1 MALPRNHL
9 SRRGVLAAG
18 GAAALGLVL
27 AACGAGDAGQA
38 SPGPSGGGTAGPWSF
53 TDDRDVTVT
62 LDAAPTRLVAFT
74 GAAGALADYGL
85 ADKIVG
91 VFGET
96 KRKDGTPE
104 PQAGE
109 LDVNKVTVLGN
120 VWGEFNIEKYA
131 SLRPELLITH
141 EFEPGSLWYVPDES
155 KDKITQLAPSVAI
168 RTGKIS
174 LLTPVQRYAALAEAL
189 GADMNSAKVTEAK
202 ARFDAAVERLRKA
215 AADKPDIKVMAAS
228 ASSDLFYVSTP
239 KATSDLMYFSELG
252 VNLVVPDK
260 VDDAG
265 YFESLSWENADKYDA
280 DVILLDNRTMALQ
293 PDDLTGKPA
302 WARLPAVK
310 AGQVTP
316 WDAVPRHSYA
326 GVTPV
331 LESLAEAIENAKK
344 VSEG

>member
-1 MALPRNHL
+1 MALPRNHM

-18 GAAALGLVL
+18 GVAALGLVL
-27 AACGAGDAGQA
+27 AACGAGDTPATSA
-38 SPGPSGGGTAGPWSF
+38 SSGGAGTGSWSF
-53 TDDRDVTVT
+53 TDDRNVTVK
-62 LDAAPTRLVAFT
+62 LDAPPTRLVAFT

-85 ADKIVG
+85 GDKIVG

-96 KRKDGTPE
+96 KRQDGSPE

-109 LDVNKVTVLGN
+109 LDVNKVEILGN

-155 KDKITQLAPSVAI
+155 KDKITQLAPTVAI
-168 RTGKIS
+168 KTGRIS
-174 LLTPVQRYAALAEAL
+174 LLTPIQRYAALAEAL
-189 GADMNSAKVTEAK
+189 GADMNAPKVTEAK
-202 ARFDAAVERLRKA
+202 ARFDAAVERLKKA
-215 AADKPDIKVMAAS
+215 AAAKPDIKVMASS

-239 KATSDLMYFSELG
+239 KVTSDLMYFAELG
-252 VNLVVPDK
+252 VNFVVPDK
-260 VDDAG
+260 VDEGG

-280 DVILLDNRTMALQ
+280 DVILLDNRTMTLQ

-302 WARLPAVK
+302 WTRLPAVK
-310 AGQVTP
+310 AGQVIP

-326 GVTPV
+326 GVAPA
-331 LESLAEAIENAKK
+331 LEGLAEAIEKAEKVAKD
-344 VSEG
+344 